1 MKSNETKTETMTVS
15 KALRLAK
22 TLKGQLS
29 TLTSRAN
36 ESFNWEEGNGKKAP
50 NFKFSETID
59 ERVRTANKLS
69 QLKAAIAKSNCMN
82 NVRAD
87 GVEVTM
93 QEAIF
98 KMAELKSE
106 KDFFEN
112 LRVVDSESSEF
123 RTVVVSKGKS
133 KGQLG
138 QKEYKRVFKSAL
150 TEKERLAK
158 VDALQKR
165 IDSLNDVLETNNH
178 TATVTV

>member
-1 MKSNETKTETMTVS
+1 MTVS
-15 KALRLAK
+15 KALRTVK
-22 TLKGQLS
+22 TLKGLLS
-29 TLTSRAN
+29 TLTSRASA
-36 ESFNWEEGNGKKAP
+36 SFSWEEGKGKKAP
-50 NFKFSETID
+50 NFNFAETVD
-59 ERVRTANKLS
+59 ERTKVANKLS
-69 QLKAAIAKSNCMN
+69 QLKAAIAKSNCLSK
-82 NVRAD
+82 VRAD
-87 GVEVTM
+87 GFEVTV

-123 RTVVVSKGKS
+123 RTVVVSKGKA

-138 QKEYKRVFKSAL
+138 QKEFKRVFKSAL

-165 IDSLNDVLETNNH
+165 IDALNDVLETNNH